1 MAALIGLSTA
11 DVQAHRL
18 AVARDFAATHRLN
31 VVLKGHRTIVAT
43 PEGFVLRDLGT
54 PGGTTL
60 GGYRVREALLAP
72 GAAEPI
78 WAPLPDVHTRA
89 TEHLA
94 TSLASRLS
102 ESSEYPSRFRTRLQP
117 RLARLALVK
126 LRRAGIEELHD
137 PRAPEVLG
145 AELHRLVTDPD
156 ATLPGPARAAAL
168 FATLEET

>member
-1 MAALIGLSTA
+1 MKPKAAIPLAVAIGAVMVAAMDVVGGVPLLWSALIGLP
-11 DVQAHRL
+11 V
-18 AVARDFAATHRLN
+18 VAF
-31 VVLKGHRTIVAT
+31 
-43 PEGFVLRDLGT
+43 
-54 PGGTTL
+54 TL
-60 GGYRVREALLAP
+60 LWLLAP

-78 WAPLPDVHTRA
+78 WAPLPDLPSRA

-137 PRAPEVLG
+137 PRAVAVLG
-145 AELHRLVTDPD
+145 AELHRLVTAPD
-156 ATLPGPARAAAL
+156 ATLPGPARAATL